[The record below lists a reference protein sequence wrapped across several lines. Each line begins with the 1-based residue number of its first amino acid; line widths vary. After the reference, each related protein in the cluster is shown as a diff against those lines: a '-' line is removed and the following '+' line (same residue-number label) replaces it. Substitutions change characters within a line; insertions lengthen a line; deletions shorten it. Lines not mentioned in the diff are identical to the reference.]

1 MRALLGFGDAREGLG
16 ENSAW
21 RAIDQACCVGTTLD
35 GDVDEFEFDAQST
48 SAPRPFAVDD
58 SEGVVNSES
67 CLVDCAAPHGSCMT
81 SESADC
87 DEADAALVLRVRQL
101 EEALASADAEKQ
113 QLLARR
119 DKQSAARS
127 DKTRTARQ
135 EAGGARAS
143 APTRSGA
150 VAQRSNELFQSDA
163 APKRLLELTAAQH
176 AAEIV
181 EAGGLRRR
189 LRAHR
194 FRRWLDRTASG
205 AAAAL

>member
-135 EAGGARAS
+135 EAGGASPS

-150 VAQRSNELFQSDA
+150 VAQRSNELEARLAQSSLFA
-163 APKRLLELTAAQH
+163 
-176 AAEIV
+176 
-181 EAGGLRRR
+181 
-189 LRAHR
+189 
-194 FRRWLDRTASG
+194 G
-205 AAAAL
+205 AATPGAPAKPRSSRPKDR

>member
-135 EAGGARAS
+135 EAGAWR
-143 APTRSGA
+143 RSG
-150 VAQRSNELFQSDA
+150 
-163 APKRLLELTAAQH
+163 
-176 AAEIV
+176 
-181 EAGGLRRR
+181 RRR
-189 LRAHR
+189 PSPPPRLMSTMPANFSRV
-194 FRRWLDRTASG
+194 
-205 AAAAL
+205 